1 MLRLS
6 EYTVPLS
13 SSEDYKR
20 VILIVYAFAM
30 AVLLNSALSMHFACL
45 TCLLMLVYVFNLLK
59 TKKPYPLD
67 ECIIY
72 RRGCWFIQQRGK
84 ITKQYEHMT
93 IRFDTTF
100 YIFVVFFSETEGK
113 VVRIVF
119 VDQMTPE
126 DYHMLR
132 VLEKI
137 SLKIDPI

>member
-1 MLRLS
+1 MLRS
-6 EYTVPLS
+6 FEYTVALS
-13 SSEDYKR
+13 SSKDYKR
-20 VILIVYAFAM
+20 FILVVYAFAM
-30 AVLLNSALSMHFACL
+30 AVLFDSALSIHIACM
-45 TCLLMLVYVFNLLK
+45 TCLLFLVYVFNLLK

-72 RRGCWFIQQRGK
+72 RRGRWFIQQRGGV
-84 ITKQYEHMT
+84 TKQYEHMT
-93 IRFDTTF
+93 IRFDTTL
-100 YIFVVFFSETEGK
+100 YIFMVFFSETEGR

-137 SLKIDPI
+137 SS